1 MGGVYYYAHSLM
13 DILYT
18 VEFSIYSTP
27 YLVTTYLLVCI
38 LLIPRKAD
46 TDGATRELI
55 PEVTVNQAE
64 WPGS

>member
-1 MGGVYYYAHSLM
+1 M